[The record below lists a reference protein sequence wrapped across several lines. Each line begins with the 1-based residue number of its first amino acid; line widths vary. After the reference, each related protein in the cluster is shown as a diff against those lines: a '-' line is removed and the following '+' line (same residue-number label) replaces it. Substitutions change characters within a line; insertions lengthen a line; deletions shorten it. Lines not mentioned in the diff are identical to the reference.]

1 MSAWAKVGL
10 FAAGTLFG
18 SAGFKALGSD
28 DAKTA
33 YTHVTAAVLRAKEC
47 VMEETTT
54 LKENC
59 DDILSDAKQLNEDRA
74 AKKAAEAGETV
85 YEDLS
90 KAPAKKPAAKKTT
103 AAKKPAAKKTTKK

>member
-1 MSAWAKVGL
+1 MSALAKIGL

-18 SAGFKALGSD
+18 SAGFKALASD
-28 DAKTA
+28 NAKTA
-33 YTHVTAAVLRAKEC
+33 YTHVTAAALRAKDSII
-47 VMEETTT
+47 EETSV

-74 AKKAAEAGETV
+74 AKAEAKAAEPV

-90 KAPAKKPAAKKTT
+90 
-103 AAKKPAAKKTTKK
+103 AAKKPAAKKPAAKKAPAKKTTKK